1 MLIISLVAI
10 AAAAV
15 FAALAV
21 WLAIRSRGTA
31 AQDDTRFTLLAEQLR
46 LLADSQSALT
56 GRLAQLGEGQ
66 VAAQAKLGEHLQAQE
81 RNVTKLLEE
90 RLTEVSRRVGENLQK
105 AGEKTSETLGQ
116 LQERLAVIDSA
127 QKNIAALSE
136 DVVSLQDLLSNKQAR
151 GAIGQTQMEDLVAN
165 MLPSDAY
172 EFQFTLSNGKRADCV
187 IKLPNPPGLIAVD
200 SKYPHEAYARLMAA
214 ADEREHVAAAQ
225 SFRADVI
232 KHIKDIAE
240 KYIVPG
246 ETADSAIMF
255 VPAESVFAEL
265 HDNFAGVVEE
275 GFKRRVY
282 IVSPTTL
289 MATLNTVRAILKD
302 ARMREQAH
310 LIQKEIAELM
320 KDMARLDKRVGD
332 LGKHFELTARDVA
345 EIQTSTRKLIKRGVA
360 IESIP
365 LESRGADTALRLDL
379 ATHGDDAEPQPRRE
393 LLQ

>member
-1 MLIISLVAI
+1 
-10 AAAAV
+10 
-15 FAALAV
+15 
-21 WLAIRSRGTA
+21 
-31 AQDDTRFTLLAEQLR
+31 
-46 LLADSQSALT
+46 
-56 GRLAQLGEGQ
+56 
-66 VAAQAKLGEHLQAQE
+66 
-81 RNVTKLLEE
+81 
-90 RLTEVSRRVGENLQK
+90 
-105 AGEKTSETLGQ
+105 
-116 LQERLAVIDSA
+116 
-127 QKNIAALSE
+127 
-136 DVVSLQDLLSNKQAR
+136 VSLQDLLSNKQAR
-151 GAIGQTQMEDLVAN
+151 GAIGQTQMEDLVSN
-165 MLPSDAY
+165 MLPPDAF

-214 ADEREHVAAAQ
+214 DDERARVAAAQ
-225 SFRADVI
+225 TFRADVI

-240 KYIVPG
+240 KYIIPG

-265 HDNFAGVVEE
+265 HDNFAAVVEE
-275 GFKRRVY
+275 GFKHRVY

-310 LIQKEIAELM
+310 LIQTEIAELM

-332 LGKHFELTARDVA
+332 LGKHFELTARDIA
-345 EIQTSTRKLIKRGVA
+345 EIQTSARRLIKRGVA

-365 LESRGADTALRLDL
+365 LEGRGGDALAADL
-379 ATHGDDAEPQPRRE
+379 AARGEDLEPQPRRE